1 MTMEQGLML
10 IISGPAGVGKGT
22 VCQALCREVSG
33 LYYSVS
39 LTTRQPRP
47 GERDGVNYL
56 FVNKDEFMAQR
67 NKGLLLEWAL
77 VHGNYYGTPAHLV
90 DQMRKEGRDVILEI
104 DTQGARQIRRNIK
117 DGVFVFLLPPTMQ
130 DLLKRI
136 HNRGAD
142 APDAIKRR
150 FANAFREL
158 EELQNYDY
166 LVINEEIEAAVLNIK
181 AIITAEKCRVD
192 RHHGFLKRLLREGDD
207 NDLSLNR

>member
-1 MTMEQGLML
+1 MTEEGLLL

-22 VCQALCREVSG
+22 VCQVLCRENPR
-33 LYYSVS
+33 LHYSVS
-39 LTTRQPRP
+39 LTTRSPRP
-47 GERDGVNYL
+47 GEQDGVSYF
-56 FVNKDEFMAQR
+56 FVSEDDFMTQR
-67 NKGLLLEWAL
+67 DRGQMLEWAN

-90 DQMRKEGRDVILEI
+90 AKMRKEGRDVILEI

-136 HNRGAD
+136 HKRGAD

-158 EELQNYDY
+158 EELENYDY

-181 AIITAEKCRVD
+181 AIIAAEKCRIN
-192 RHHGFLKRLLREGDD
+192 RHRGILKRLLEEGDID
-207 NDLSLNR
+207 DLSLNR